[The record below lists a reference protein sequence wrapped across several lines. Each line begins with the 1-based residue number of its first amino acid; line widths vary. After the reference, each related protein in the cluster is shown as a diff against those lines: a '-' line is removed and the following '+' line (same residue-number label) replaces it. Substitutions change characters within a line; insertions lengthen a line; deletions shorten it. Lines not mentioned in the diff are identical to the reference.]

1 MTVLITHR
9 CAALLLALFFPAPA
23 SAIVGA
29 AEDAAAYADRV
40 VMVLTRGPEGSAFCT
55 GLVLDP
61 RHVLTAAH
69 CLRPPKDTLVLFRD
83 PGDVPAIMLVRRTA
97 PHPDYRRDA
106 IRQRTLSIDV
116 GLLETAAPLPARFRG
131 APLTT
136 GAGAEIGETL
146 FVTGFGVTREG
157 APKSGGR
164 LEGAAVVGRA
174 AGNGRLLGRFGG
186 AGVFRRWGNSG
197 RRRGLDRG
205 SRRSPVRNAHP
216 GRPPGAAAELDRG
229 DCWRMGDKLA
239 KSRMWQ
245 FRNAASETSNLSDLM
260 ACPTPRRLYCVTR
273 VSYPKP
279 TNAFEA
285 VSRRWVGRFSRKR
298 LENDLLFDAAAGG
311 EAYGAHYEFVQV
323 HSPCRQRAG
332 RLRGG
337 RLRGGPPDQKGRSGG
352 G

>member
-164 LEGAAVVGRA
+164 LKAAHLAVRA
-174 AGNGRLLGRFGG
+174 PASKVLL
-186 AGVFRRWGNSG
+186 W
-197 RRRGLDRG
+197 
-205 SRRSPVRNAHP
+205 
-216 GRPPGAAAELDRG
+216 
-229 DCWRMGDKLA
+229 LA
-239 KSRMWQ
+239 
-245 FRNAASETSNLSDLM
+245 
-260 ACPTPRRLYCVTR
+260 
-273 VSYPKP
+273 
-279 TNAFEA
+279 
-285 VSRRWVGRFSRKR
+285 
-298 LENDLLFDAAAGG
+298 
-311 EAYGAHYEFVQV
+311 
-323 HSPCRQRAG
+323 
-332 RLRGG
+332 
-337 RLRGGPPDQKGRSGG
+337 GPPETGACSGDSGAPVFSADGETVEGVVAWTEGPGGHRCGTLTQAVRLAPLRSWIGATVGG
-352 G
+352 WEIN